1 MTMALSLTGASV
13 ALAESAPRP
22 DPMLNSGPPVWDANH
37 DGVFTCAE
45 WKSFAE
51 GVFKSADRNHDGS
64 LNATEFETVKKAD
77 PTLAQAEFGYY
88 DENQDGKISR
98 SEFVDKPS
106 AFILRFDKNG
116 DCKVTPDEIRAAAT
130 PQTDPRAPQER
141 PRDRFHQN

>member
-1 MTMALSLTGASV
+1 MRSRLTGEKLSYQKSVFRIGMATALSLIGAPL

-64 LNATEFETVKKAD
+64 LNAAEFETVKKAD

-88 DENQDGKISR
+88 DENQD
-98 SEFVDKPS
+98 
-106 AFILRFDKNG
+106 
-116 DCKVTPDEIRAAAT
+116 
-130 PQTDPRAPQER
+130 
-141 PRDRFHQN
+141 